1 MPTKPADVPLEP
13 HIARAG
19 NNALQQTAPG
29 MLGALRREGSSGWDW
44 LVGEYAWQA
53 SKKIKKWILLLQRIN
68 NKMKQ
73 ALRINIIPNH
83 STKISAQQIKYAA
96 PGRIPLGI
104 AL

>member
-1 MPTKPADVPLEP
+1 MAYRNTFF
-13 HIARAG
+13 R
-19 NNALQQTAPG
+19 
-29 MLGALRREGSSGWDW
+29 W
-44 LVGEYAWQA
+44 LFLYSLTFGLTYVLKLFTYLCPETGQA

-83 STKISAQQIKYAA
+83 STKISVQQIKYAA

>member
-1 MPTKPADVPLEP
+1 
-13 HIARAG
+13 
-19 NNALQQTAPG
+19 

-83 STKISAQQIKYAA
+83 STKISVQQIKYAA